1 MSYNTL
7 DELFKKYPWKSK
19 SKFVPLAKR
28 YGFTAKD
35 ANDFLDKNIVHDV
48 KVPKAQYIP
57 IVSKHLHGY
66 QMDTFINEKHKGGL
80 NYLMSDMMKKIRGR
94 LMVISEKINLRS
106 CKLMNAYKYS
116 YDY

>member
-1 MSYNTL
+1 M
-7 DELFKKYPWKSK
+7 
-19 SKFVPLAKR
+19 
-28 YGFTAKD
+28 KD
-35 ANDFLDKNIVHDV
+35 SLKGYSLISH
-48 KVPKAQYIP
+48 PK
-57 IVSKHLHGY
+57 GC

-116 YDY
+116 YDYWNLKIGWRLEINNTFLKKYR